1 MTKRVF
7 LDTNHWITLTKV
19 RIGIEDDPE
28 LLEIYNKIKKK
39 SDTGQIIFPF
49 SLFHL
54 QDLLKNKKT
63 KQRNDVIDCIV
74 DISKGWILKSH
85 TLFHKKEIENAV
97 LIKMGKK
104 PIHDIA
110 SQIID
115 KGISYTAGDEYHI
128 TSSTVYGKLWLL
140 KNGDELKKHLDSIE
154 VMKFCLKNEEFCRI
168 VNQTTNN
175 LKAQALKLEGNR
187 NHRKNWSK
195 TRIWDN
201 EIHAFFNGTVIPHLS
216 EFALKNNFRDKIIS
230 LFKKKSDIESF
241 FELLP
246 SVDTFI
252 RLIFARDNESPE
264 RKIKPNDAVDIN
276 HLSGAIPYCDVV
288 VAEKMFAN
296 LALKQKLYKKY
307 NCIILSDIKKL
318 KKILNN

>member
-1 MTKRVF
+1 M
-7 LDTNHWITLTKV
+7 
-19 RIGIEDDPE
+19 
-28 LLEIYNKIKKK
+28 
-39 SDTGQIIFPF
+39 
-49 SLFHL
+49 
-54 QDLLKNKKT
+54 LKNKKT

-97 LIKMGKK
+97 LIKIGKK
-104 PIHDIA
+104 PIHDIK

-154 VMKFCLKNEEFCRI
+154 VMKFCLKNEEFCKI

-201 EIHAFFNGTVIPHLS
+201 EIHAFF
-216 EFALKNNFRDKIIS
+216 
-230 LFKKKSDIESF
+230 
-241 FELLP
+241 
-246 SVDTFI
+246 
-252 RLIFARDNESPE
+252 
-264 RKIKPNDAVDIN
+264 
-276 HLSGAIPYCDVV
+276 
-288 VAEKMFAN
+288 
-296 LALKQKLYKKY
+296 
-307 NCIILSDIKKL
+307 
-318 KKILNN
+318 